1 MNRYEYAKAL
11 RKGLKHVG
19 EFPAGY
25 ARLGKGDGAGTI
37 VADATRRLV
46 YVFEAVGSVPS
57 AVPLDQGIDIRSLNN
72 PTLEGFRVRL
82 AYPSYAP
89 DRVHVVGLDDGEG
102 LQAVGGFTPQ
112 EQLTAALAVPQTA
125 NIADFRL
132 SVVSGLTVMVNPGKY
147 YQHGTGDWT
156 YFGGD
161 TLALTMPSTSGY
173 HQLQLVCLDTD
184 AGALAAVAG
193 TAEAGSNKDVFDNT
207 TIDALV
213 VPDGYMPVGAVHCT
227 QGVTTLT
234 ETDIYRNADPRVM
247 FQARRTVVRYSTAN
261 VSNPPTDAE
270 LDAALGT
277 PATVGAGYAT
287 VLNDNG
293 AGTNEYFVWSDGSA
307 WWYAAGTKAT

>member
-25 ARLGKGDGAGTI
+25 ARLGKGDGTGVI
-37 VADATRRLV
+37 VADVTRRLV

-89 DRVHVVGLDDGEG
+89 DRVHVMGLDDGEG
-102 LQAVGGFTPQ
+102 LQAVGGYTPQ

-132 SVVSGLTVMVNPGKY
+132 SIVSGLTVMVNPGKY
-147 YQHGTGDWT
+147 YKRSDGDWQ

-173 HQLQLVCLDTD
+173 HQMQVVYLDTET
-184 AGALAAVAG
+184 GALSTVAN
-193 TAEAGSNKDVFDNT
+193 TAEVGNNKDAFGYA
-207 TIDALV
+207 TIDALAI
-213 VPDGYMPVGAVHCT
+213 PDGALLTGAVHCV
-227 QGVTTLT
+227 QGTTALA
-234 ETDIYRNADPRVM
+234 ETDIYRGADPRVV
-247 FQARRTVVRYSTAN
+247 FSARATPVL
-261 VSNPPTDAE
+261 VSDDDVSSPPTDAE
-270 LDAALGT
+270 LTTAFGTQNDGFLGVLDDGGAG
-277 PATVGAGYAT
+277 ATVY
-287 VLNDNG
+287 VVVRKN
-293 AGTNEYFVWSDGSA
+293 SA
-307 WWYAAGTKAT
+307 WWYASMTEAT

>member
-37 VADATRRLV
+37 VADVTRRLV

-89 DRVHVVGLDDGEG
+89 DKVHVMGLDDGEG
-102 LQAVGGFTPQ
+102 LQAVGGYTPQ

-147 YQHGTGDWT
+147 YAHATGDWT

-161 TLALTMPSTSGY
+161 TIGLTMPTTSGY

-184 AGALAAVAG
+184 AGALAVVSN
-193 TAEAGSNKDVFDNT
+193 TAEAGSNKDVFGNT

-213 VPDGYMPVGAVHCT
+213 IPDGYLPCGAVHCT
-227 QGVTTLT
+227 QGVTSLA
-234 ETDIYRNADPRVM
+234 ETDIYRTADPRVM
-247 FQARRTVVRYSTAN
+247 FQARRTPVLVSDDN
-261 VSNPPTDAE
+261 VSATPTAAE
-270 LDAALGT
+270 LTTAFGTQADGFIGVLDDA
-277 PATVGAGYAT
+277 
-287 VLNDNG
+287 G
-293 AGTNEYFVWSDGSA
+293 AGTTVYVVVRKNSK
-307 WWYAAGTKAT
+307 WWYASMTEAT